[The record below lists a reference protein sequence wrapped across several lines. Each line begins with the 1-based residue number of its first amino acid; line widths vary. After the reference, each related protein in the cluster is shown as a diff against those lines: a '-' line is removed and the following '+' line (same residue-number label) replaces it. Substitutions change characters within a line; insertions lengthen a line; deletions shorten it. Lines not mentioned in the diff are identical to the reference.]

1 MLCSIVND
9 FFVRRIMFVFLIM
22 VFELNYLDLKMNIVK
37 WMMLF
42 CIFEIFYCYGMYV
55 KFLY

>member
-55 KFLY
+55 KF